1 MTARRRAALHVEE
14 METRITPVLGA
25 TELAPLVTPGT
36 GFDGVVQITVTIGGQ
51 MFNGTGSLLSTGRH
65 VLTSAHN
72 FTKEGTGTVGLDGPA
87 KVSFDLPNVG
97 RIDIDV
103 PVANIKLNPGY
114 NGVDVTDDLAVMT
127 LPALAPSG
135 PPGLGADRYDLY
147 RNTDEVGQAFT
158 VVGYGTIGTG
168 TTGQQS
174 NATDT
179 KRTARNRYDTLGDR
193 VNYGGTQALLYDFD
207 NGSAAND
214 AFGRILGVNDLGVP
228 GEGTSGQGDSGGP
241 AFFQV
246 NGKNVIAGVTTSGP
260 GASSPENPAVLN
272 PAVQAGF
279 GSLSHDTRVSS
290 FAGFI
295 DAQTAGPAAL
305 VLDLRNQ
312 SVGQDDVADQ
322 VTVRAAGG
330 NLELLVNGQL
340 YHSVPL
346 SQVTS
351 LTLIGAGQNPPPF
364 ATTATIDATVPSAL
378 PISFERILTATDSRT
393 ATPPVVPPPGSPP
406 VVPPP
411 APPGTPSQPG
421 SGPTAPPATAPAL
434 PPTVPRGTDNAA
446 ESPRLPAP
454 VNFETFPNLAAAS
467 KLVAAGAGAGGGPR
481 VTVTNVQT
489 GQKVRDFFAYEPTF
503 TGGVT
508 TALGDVTGD
517 LVDDIVVGAGP
528 GGGPRIRVFD
538 GVTGAVVRDFFAFE
552 PTFTGGV
559 TVAVGDTNGDGLGD
573 LVVGAGVGGGPR
585 VSVFDGETLGVLQ
598 NFFAFESGQRGGV
611 TVAAGDVNDD
621 GVSDLVVGSGPG
633 GGPRVGVFDGLSL
646 AVLSNF
652 FAFDPSMR
660 TGVSVAAG
668 DTDGGG
674 AAEVIVGAGPG
685 GAGVRTFDGRTGTRR
700 LDLSPLP
707 ASYTGGARVA
717 VADVNGDGLADL
729 VVGSGVGDPLLVRTA
744 LGTTGVAGADL
755 PGFDANFRGGVFV
768 GGQG

>member
-1 MTARRRAALHVEE
+1 MPAQPRPARRPYVLRIEE
-14 METRITPVLGA
+14 METRINPVLGA
-25 TELAPLVTPGT
+25 TELAPIVTPGT
-36 GFDGVVQITVTIGGQ
+36 GYDGVVQIFATIGGQ
-51 MFNGTGSLLSTGRH
+51 MFSGTGSLLGTGRH
-65 VLTSAHN
+65 ILTSAHN
-72 FTKEGTGTVGLDGPA
+72 FTKSGTGTVGLDGPA
-87 KVSFDLPNVG
+87 KVSFDLPNTG
-97 RIDIDV
+97 RIEIDV
-103 PVANIKLNPGY
+103 PIANIRLNPGY
-114 NGVDVTDDLAVMT
+114 NGVGVTDDLAIMT
-127 LPALAPSG
+127 LPVLAPSG
-135 PPGLGADRYDLY
+135 PTGLGADRYDLY

-168 TTGQQS
+168 TTGQQP
-174 NATDT
+174 NNTDT
-179 KRTARNRYDTLGDR
+179 KRLARNKYETLGDR

-214 AFGRILGVNDLGVP
+214 AFGRILGINDLGVP

-241 AFFQV
+241 AFFRV

-260 GASSPENPAVLN
+260 GAGSPENPAVLN

-290 FAGFI
+290 FAAYI
-295 DAQTAGPAAL
+295 DGQTAGPAAL
-305 VLDLRNQ
+305 TLDLRTQ
-312 SVGQDDVADQ
+312 VVGQDDVADQ
-322 VTVRAAGG
+322 VTVRAANG

-346 SQVTS
+346 GQVTS

-364 ATTATIDATVPSAL
+364 ATTATIDATVPNTL
-378 PISFERILTATDSRT
+378 PISFERILTATDNRV
-393 ATPPVVPPPGSPP
+393 ATPPVVPPPPGSPP
-406 VVPPP
+406 VVVPP

-421 SGPTAPPATAPAL
+421 SGTTAPPATAPAL
-434 PPTVPRGTDNAA
+434 PPAVPRGSDNAT
-446 ESPRLPAP
+446 EMPKLSVP
-454 VNFETFPNLAAAS
+454 VNLETFPNLVAAS

-481 VTVTNVQT
+481 VTVTDAQT
-489 GQKVRDFFAYEPTF
+489 GQK
-503 TGGVT
+503 
-508 TALGDVTGD
+508 
-517 LVDDIVVGAGP
+517 
-528 GGGPRIRVFD
+528 
-538 GVTGAVVRDFFAFE
+538 VRDFFAFE

-559 TVAVGDTNGDGLGD
+559 TVAVGDTNGDGVGD

-585 VSVFDGETLGVLQ
+585 VSVFDGKTLGVLQ

-621 GVSDLVVGSGPG
+621 GVSDIVVGSGPG
-633 GGPRVGVFDGLSL
+633 GGPRVGVFDGISL
-646 AVLSNF
+646 APLSNF
-652 FAFDPSMR
+652 FAFDASMR

-674 AAEVIVGAGPG
+674 SAEVFVGAGPG

-700 LDLSPLP
+700 LDLNPLP

-717 VADVNGDGLADL
+717 AADINGDGLADL
-729 VVGSGVGDPLLVRTA
+729 VVGSGVGDPLLVKTA